1 MEWPRGVR
9 GGTATLAVED
19 GLGRGPMSDG
29 TRVGD
34 GHADHL
40 PRRIEGKQRGVAE
53 ECGRYA
59 PLSEQSTPYSRL
71 NLPVSLVAAHMS
83 LVRSNGIRVN
93 KALCPGRSRPRG
105 WLPTAW
111 VPERRTGPRERL
123 GLGCLFHVLNEFSF
137 VQ

>member
-1 MEWPRGVR
+1 MRTPN
-9 GGTATLAVED
+9 GGGGGFKSPTPDRTGSKRAGSEKEGGQA
-19 GLGRGPMSDG
+19 GRPES
-29 TRVGD
+29 
-34 GHADHL
+34 
-40 PRRIEGKQRGVAE
+40 
-53 ECGRYA
+53 GRYA
-59 PLSEQSTPYSRL
+59 PLSEQSTLYSRL